1 MKHMTKT
8 IKDSFWRLKDVPRQ
22 REITGGKKVLFSVSS
37 CLFFCKTL
45 NDIANPLSSA
55 QWKHFSK
62 VPETRMHSA

>member
-22 REITGGKKVLFSVSS
+22 REITGEKKVLFSVSS

-55 QWKHFSK
+55 Q
-62 VPETRMHSA
+62 